1 MSLFGT
7 SSRCL
12 LHSQCRCLEWQSTVS
27 VVMKMT
33 EKHEIRSTHPN
44 LALVTQ
50 CFTAVYWKSLSS
62 CQLGPTGLDLQ
73 VHSSHVGGFSGD
85 ASMVHSST
93 PGLCWAAVWLPQL
106 GSDQN
111 LLFSIK
117 RLTSGHN
124 WVECQ
129 TNWGSLNLFCF
140 RLKKTIMIIIVVII
154 IICQWVCVSL
164 GFLVFLNI
172 HQVWHK
178 VPAEMHDS
186 CWHVW
191 DIIYI

>member
-140 RLKKTIMIIIVVII
+140 RLKKTNHDYYCCYYYLSVGL
-154 IICQWVCVSL
+154 CFFR
-164 GFLVFLNI
+164 FLSF
-172 HQVWHK
+172 
-178 VPAEMHDS
+178 P
-186 CWHVW
+186 
-191 DIIYI
+191 